1 MYNDTHTL
9 GYSTPLGKEEVKEF
23 LEQRLKPG
31 MKILDMGPG
40 QGTYYN
46 LLGPNYNWSGVEIW
60 HPAVEAL
67 QDKYNMIYEMDI
79 RDFVYIRHYDLVI
92 FGDVLEHM
100 TIEDAQKCIANAKE
114 NADSILIAFP
124 YDLKQGAI
132 YGNEAERHIQYTTT
146 PELFDKYYPG
156 FTRIYYTE
164 EHQYGYYYWSKK

>member
-1 MYNDTHTL
+1 ML
-9 GYSTPLGKEEVKEF
+9 GYSTPLGKVEVRDF
-23 LEQRLKPG
+23 LYTKLHNG

-40 QGTYYN
+40 KGTYYD
-46 LLGPNYNWSGVEIW
+46 LLGPTYYWSCVEIW

-67 QDKYNMIYEMDI
+67 QGKYRYIYEMDI
-79 RDFVYIRHYDLVI
+79 RDFVYVDYYDLVI

-100 TIEDAQKCIANAKE
+100 SIEDAQKCIAAAKE
-114 NADSILIAFP
+114 NSDSILIAFP
-124 YDLKQGAI
+124 YDLEQGAI

-164 EHQYGYYYWSKK
+164 EHQYGYYYWSKD